1 MSRKTVMEIDSN
13 RSKLGCEMGAPRVTA
28 VRRTWRAC
36 LVVAAVWCVTSPAGA
51 QTRPDVVVSAAVSL
65 GDVLGRIAPIV
76 ERRAGVHLVI
86 NLAASNVLAR
96 QINAGARVDLFISAD
111 DAQMDA
117 VARQLLPGTRVMLVR
132 NQLAVAVPRA
142 STRSI
147 RQVSDLLDTG
157 VRRIALG
164 DPESVP
170 AGVYARLYL
179 ERVGLWSALRPRLVP
194 SASVRAALGTGR
206 TLERPSSAPGAER
219 QRPRGPRQC

>member
-1 MSRKTVMEIDSN
+1 MLF
-13 RSKLGCEMGAPRVTA
+13 RS
-28 VRRTWRAC
+28 
-36 LVVAAVWCVTSPAGA
+36 
-51 QTRPDVVVSAAVSL
+51 
-65 GDVLGRIAPIV
+65 
-76 ERRAGVHLVI
+76 AGVHLVI

-194 SASVRAALGTGR
+194 SASVRAALASVERGAADAAFVYRTDLSAAPRARLAFVVPVDDGPPIGYPAAVVRTGHNVSGASQVLDVLR
-206 TLERPSSAPGAER
+206 GAEALAVFR
-219 QRPRGPRQC
+219 AAGFLTP